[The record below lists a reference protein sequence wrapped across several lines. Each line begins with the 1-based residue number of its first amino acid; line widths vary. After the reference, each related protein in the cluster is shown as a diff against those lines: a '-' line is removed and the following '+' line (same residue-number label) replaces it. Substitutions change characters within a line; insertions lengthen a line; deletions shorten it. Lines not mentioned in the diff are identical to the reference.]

1 MNDLLTP
8 DICIIGAGSGGLTV
22 AAVTA
27 RLGLDVVLIEKDRM
41 GGDCLNYGCV
51 PSKSLIAAAKAAHA
65 PNNSRAFG
73 VDLGQA
79 AVDFATVQAH
89 VQEVIAGI
97 APHDSVE
104 RFEGLGVTVLKYAAR
119 FTGPREVA
127 AGDIRVRA
135 RRFVIAT
142 GSSPA
147 APPIPGLDTV
157 KYLTNE
163 TVFDLESLPDHLVV
177 LGGGPIGLEMA
188 QAFRRLGAQ
197 VTVASLA
204 FLEKDDPDLSPVVLE
219 SLKADGIRLLPGASA
234 TEVAAAREGVRVSV
248 KSDKGTEDITGS
260 HLLVATG
267 RKPNIEGMGLKA
279 AGILFDK
286 GGIRVDRRL
295 RTSNRRIFAIGDVTG
310 RYQFTHTAAYDA
322 GIVIRNA
329 AFRLPAKARNT
340 AVPWVTFT
348 DPELAHVGMT
358 EAMARD
364 AGHKNLRILRWPF
377 SENDRARAER
387 DTRGLIKVVA
397 TKRGKI
403 LGASIVGAQAGE
415 LIQPWCLAMERGLK
429 LAALASYIAPYPT
442 RGEITKRVA
451 GEFFTPSLFGGR
463 TRWLVRMLAKLG

>member
-1 MNDLLTP
+1 MTDLLTP
-8 DICIIGAGSGGLTV
+8 DLCIIGAGSGGLTV
-22 AAVTA
+22 AAVSA
-27 RLGLDVVLIEKDRM
+27 QLGLDVVLIEKERM

-65 PNNSRAFG
+65 PETTATFG
-73 VDLGQA
+73 VSLGQA
-79 AVDFATVQAH
+79 KVDFAAVQSH
-89 VQEVIAGI
+89 VRDVIAGI

-104 RFEGLGVTVLKYAAR
+104 RFEGLGVTVLKDPAR
-119 FTGPREVA
+119 FTAPDEVT

-163 TVFDLESLPDHLVV
+163 TLFDLDTLPEHLIV

-188 QAFRRLGAQ
+188 QAFRRLGAN

-204 FLEKDDPDLSPVVLE
+204 FLEKDDPELSQVVLE

-234 TEVAAAREGVRVSV
+234 TWVAEARDGVRVSV
-248 KSDKGTEDITGS
+248 ESDKGAEDITGS

-267 RKPNIEGMGLKA
+267 RKPNIEDLGLEA
-279 AGILFDK
+279 AGILFGKSGIKVDK
-286 GGIRVDRRL
+286 RL

-329 AFRLPAKARNT
+329 AFRLPARARDR

-348 DPELAHVGMT
+348 DPELAHVGLT
-358 EAMARD
+358 EAMARTK
-364 AGHKNLRILRWPF
+364 GHTDLRILRWPF
-377 SENDRARAER
+377 AENDRARAER
-387 DTRGLIKVVA
+387 DTRGLIKVIA
-397 TKRGKI
+397 TRRGKI
-403 LGASIVGAQAGE
+403 LGVSIVGAQAGD
-415 LIQPWCLAMERGLK
+415 LIQPWCLAIERGLK
-429 LAALASYIAPYPT
+429 LSALASYIAPYPT

-451 GEFFTPSLFGGR
+451 GEFFTPSLFGER

>member
-1 MNDLLTP
+1 MSDLLTP

-27 RLGLDVVLIEKDRM
+27 QLGLDVVLIEKDRM

-65 PNNSRAFG
+65 PDSSRAFG

-79 AVDFATVQAH
+79 AVDFAAVMSH
-89 VQEVIAGI
+89 VRDVIAGI

-104 RFEGLGVTVLKYAAR
+104 RFEGLGVTVLNHAAR
-119 FTGPREVA
+119 FTGPDEVT

-163 TVFDLESLPDHLVV
+163 TLFDLESLPDHLVI

-188 QAFRRLGAQ
+188 QAFRRLGAE

-204 FLEKDDPDLSPVVLE
+204 FLEKDDPDLSRVVLE
-219 SLKADGIRLLPGASA
+219 SLKADGVRLLPGASA
-234 TEVAAAREGVRVSV
+234 TWVAETPEGVRVSV
-248 KSDKGTEDITGS
+248 ESDRGTEDITGS
-260 HLLVATG
+260 HLLIATG
-267 RKPNIEGMGLKA
+267 RKPNIEGMGLEA
-279 AGILFDK
+279 AGIQFDK
-286 GGIRVDRRL
+286 GGIKVDRRL

-329 AFRLPAKARNT
+329 AFRLPARARDKAI
-340 AVPWVTFT
+340 PWVTFT
-348 DPELAHVGMT
+348 DLELAHVGLT
-358 EAMARD
+358 EAMASD
-364 AGHKNLRILRWPF
+364 AGHTDLRILRWPF
-377 SENDRARAER
+377 AENDRARAER
-387 DTRGLIKVVA
+387 DTRGLIKVIA
-397 TKRGKI
+397 TRRGKI
-403 LGASIVGAQAGE
+403 LGASIVGTNAGD
-415 LIQPWCLAMERGLK
+415 LIQPWCLAIERGLK
-429 LAALASYIAPYPT
+429 LSALASYIAPYPT